1 MVSLVEGVF
10 TISIRGMLTNK
21 AAVFWMAAIIG
32 AVTDAFVQS
41 GSRAE
46 RSAISRIY
54 SRALTSVGYADRT
67 TG

>member
-1 MVSLVEGVF
+1 MVSLVEGVS

-41 GSRAE
+41 GSRALSVR
-46 RSAISRIY
+46 RSVEFIL
-54 SRALTSVGYADRT
+54 AL
-67 TG
+67 